1 MKAIFKKKSH
11 FNIYIYEM
19 PTTAADMKYKRSLN
33 MKKRLSNFEDV
44 VEMIK

>member
-1 MKAIFKKKSH
+1 VPPTAADMKYKR
-11 FNIYIYEM
+11 
-19 PTTAADMKYKRSLN
+19 AADMKYKRSLN

>member
-1 MKAIFKKKSH
+1 MKYKR
-11 FNIYIYEM
+11 
-19 PTTAADMKYKRSLN
+19 AADMKYKRSLN

>member
-1 MKAIFKKKSH
+1 MKAILKKRVIS
-11 FNIYIYEM
+11 IYIYEM